1 MYDNIE
7 LGQIY
12 GQARRNGCSV
22 TIFYSFQMKFCYVAC
37 NSSECVWFYLFA
49 QLEGFSLHN
58 STFDINILLFN
69 DHSKPDGCFL
79 LEKYNSKKQ
88 TESKSNYTFPSD
100 FMIQCILDLFCP
112 KYCGM
117 SYGFN

>member
-1 MYDNIE
+1 MIVLNYIRFMGRLEAMDAA
-7 LGQIY
+7 L
-12 GQARRNGCSV
+12 
-22 TIFYSFQMKFCYVAC
+22 KFCYVAT

-79 LEKYNSKKQ
+79 MEKYNSK
-88 TESKSNYTFPSD
+88 SKPNQNPIRISLIVT
-100 FMIQCILDLFCP
+100 L
-112 KYCGM
+112 
-117 SYGFN
+117 